1 MGCWYWLILYT
12 MDIKVINKIGHT
24 IPEIDIVFVRCT
36 SKTCKDFVCVKKILY
51 YKYIKYYITI
61 H

>member
-1 MGCWYWLILYT
+1 